1 MHCTEPDSGS
11 VPTLNN
17 KSHNLSVDDEVDRQ
31 ANLLLHEA
39 SSPVRHVVSP
49 LTAAYPDLRLKL
61 PAVVYHSSRDLNSVQ
76 LYPSLNRINTAL
88 CNFHHSTGNLTHLV
102 PIDFG
107 LITRGGEYR
116 CYECRACLDT
126 ASDPSDFPGAKVR
139 PPTAYLKR
147 N

>member
-11 VPTLNN
+11 VPTLNY

-102 PIDFG
+102 PIDLG
-107 LITRGGEYR
+107 LITRGGGSTDVTSAA
-116 CYECRACLDT
+116 RAPIRRLT
-126 ASDPSDFPGAKVR
+126 LQTSPVR
-139 PPTAYLKR
+139 KCAYLCVLET
-147 N
+147 